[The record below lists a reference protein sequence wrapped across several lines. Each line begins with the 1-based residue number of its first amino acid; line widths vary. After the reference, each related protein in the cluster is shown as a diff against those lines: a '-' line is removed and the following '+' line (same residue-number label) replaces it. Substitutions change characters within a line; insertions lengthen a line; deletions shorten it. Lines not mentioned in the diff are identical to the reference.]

1 LKNNFNYLN
10 LKGSRPACTS
20 RPPGRSFE
28 VQCRNSE
35 QNMCFCC
42 TSPRALI
49 PCGDSTKACFVE
61 LLAWPPRRACARHI
75 GQTEAEY
82 WSTPLRD
89 SPPPTLWGAVIR
101 RSQQLSATQHSSYH
115 TAPKKANTCSYFL
128 PLKNPAQ
135 KSRKGL
141 PRWDSCMSKYQKIVL
156 DSKSKMWYYIPAWKS
171 PAPKFNFELSV
182 GTFLF

>member
-1 LKNNFNYLN
+1 MN

-28 VQCRNSE
+28 VQHRQLQ
-35 QNMCFCC
+35 QNIRFCC
-42 TSPRALI
+42 TASLSWLQLPA
-49 PCGDSTKACFVE
+49 GNSTKSYFVE
-61 LLAWPPRRACARHI
+61 LAQIGSALALPAHRLTATA
-75 GQTEAEY
+75 Y

-89 SPPPTLWGAVIR
+89 SPPPTLWGAVIQ
-101 RSQQLSATQHSSYH
+101 RSQRLSATQHSSYH
-115 TAPKKANTCSYFL
+115 TIPKKANTCSYFL